1 MKEILVLGGGA
12 AGIVAAIAA
21 AEADPQAHVLL
32 LEKNPRIG
40 KKLLA
45 TGNGRCNLDNENI
58 SPDCYFTSDKKRME
72 QLLCEIEK
80 AEPLDWFRNHGLLC
94 RSDEA
99 GRIYPYS
106 NQAADVLN
114 LLLHWLEKSN
124 VEVRCDCS
132 VSDIDRKGAG
142 YQVIANGEKLYA
154 DAVICAMGGKAGP
167 QFGTDGFALE
177 LARLCGCNIM
187 APYPCLVPL
196 NCDKK
201 QISGLSGVRVKGD
214 ASLYDGDKLL
224 RKESGEIQFTD
235 YGISGI
241 AVFNLSGLLNRVK
254 QPVISL
260 DLFPQ
265 WSEEQLR
272 DFFMSRSKLFP
283 EESVHSFMTG
293 LVHHRVGSAVWKA
306 QNLGKEE
313 RKVSTLNREE
323 WGKLAY
329 GFKNWQF
336 SQLSPTD
343 WKNAQTTVG
352 GIALSHLEDSFQL
365 KNCPGLYFV
374 GETVDCAGACGGFN
388 LHWCFGSGILAG
400 RHAASYLKSAPKA
413 AKPAK
418 ASSKTPAKK
427 KKR

>member
-1 MKEILVLGGGA
+1 MKQLLVLGGGA
-12 AGIVAAIAA
+12 AGILAAISA
-21 AEADPQAHVLL
+21 AEANPNCKVTL

-58 SPDCYFTSDKKRME
+58 APDCYFTSDKKRME
-72 QLLCEIEK
+72 QLLHEIEK
-80 AEPLDWFRNHGLLC
+80 ADPLGWFEGHGLFC

-114 LLLHWLEKSN
+114 LLLYWLENSG
-124 VEVRCDCS
+124 VDVRCDCS

-142 YQVIANGEKLYA
+142 YQVLANGEKLYA

-167 QFGTDGFALE
+167 QFGTDGFAVD
-177 LARLCGCNIM
+177 LAQACGCKIM
-187 APYPCLVPL
+187 PLYPCLVPL

-201 QISGLSGVRVKGD
+201 QISGLSGIRVKGD
-214 ASLYDGDKLL
+214 ASLYDGDRLL

-241 AVFNLSGLLNRVK
+241 AVFQLSGLLNRVK
-254 QPVISL
+254 TPVISL

-265 WSEEQLR
+265 WSVEELSLFLMER
-272 DFFMSRSKLFP
+272 SRIFP
-283 EESVHSFMTG
+283 AVSVHSFMTG

-313 RKVSTLNREE
+313 RKVSTLSREE
-323 WGKLAY
+323 WGKLSK
-329 GFKNWQF
+329 GFKNWRF

-343 WKNAQTTVG
+343 WKNAQTTGG

-400 RHAASYLKSAPKA
+400 RQAADYLKSTP
-413 AKPAK
+413 
-418 ASSKTPAKK
+418 KTPAKK